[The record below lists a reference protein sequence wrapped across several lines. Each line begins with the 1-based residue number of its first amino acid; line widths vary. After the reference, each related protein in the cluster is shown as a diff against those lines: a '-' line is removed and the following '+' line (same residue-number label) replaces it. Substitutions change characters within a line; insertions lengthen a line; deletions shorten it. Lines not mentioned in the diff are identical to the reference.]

1 MQCPSVRLSV
11 TFVNYVKTNKH
22 IYKFFSPSGSQ
33 TIPVFFVQTSW
44 QYSDGDPSKGGVEYM
59 WGRHKWRFWTIAGYR
74 SMTAAMR
81 DQQLT
86 VVGAV
91 VYNSY
96 DACPF
101 TAETATHQ

>member
-1 MQCPSVRLSV
+1 MGTLN
-11 TFVNYVKTNKH
+11 T
-22 IYKFFSPSGSQ
+22 
-33 TIPVFFVQTSW
+33 
-44 QYSDGDPSKGGVEYM
+44 GGVGTNRDS
-59 WGRHKWRFWTIAGYR
+59 GRIAGYR

-96 DACPF
+96 GARLF
-101 TAETATHQ
+101 TAQRPPCISEYAEENRI